1 MLNVIKFDFY
11 NVFFSFA
18 KARIREYISKFT
30 FKIVIIIRDISRENR
45 RRRNTRREP
54 ATCYNRWV
62 VMWIRWCTTYAEKFA
77 HIAIIQQVTHFVII
91 KLGKLTY
98 WQQTILW
105 ILREISISSSMSVP
119 NFEGRFQTLLIIK
132 CFFDRRPFQLLS
144 KLFPKV
150 PEWYRIS
157 LFLRLFH

>member
-54 ATCYNRWV
+54 ATCYNR
-62 VMWIRWCTTYAEKFA
+62 
-77 HIAIIQQVTHFVII
+77 
-91 KLGKLTY
+91 
-98 WQQTILW
+98 
-105 ILREISISSSMSVP
+105 
-119 NFEGRFQTLLIIK
+119 
-132 CFFDRRPFQLLS
+132 
-144 KLFPKV
+144 
-150 PEWYRIS
+150 
-157 LFLRLFH
+157 